1 MAAAGASV
9 IINHQPLSALPAI
22 TQAVSL
28 RSWHTVWD
36 LNVHHCVDNDLD
48 NKSVAISGK
57 IIGVKNWLK
66 KREMRLLKKM
76 LIFIFFLM

>member
-57 IIGVKNWLK
+57 IIDVKNWFKK
-66 KREMRLLKKM
+66 KRDETS
-76 LIFIFFLM
+76 